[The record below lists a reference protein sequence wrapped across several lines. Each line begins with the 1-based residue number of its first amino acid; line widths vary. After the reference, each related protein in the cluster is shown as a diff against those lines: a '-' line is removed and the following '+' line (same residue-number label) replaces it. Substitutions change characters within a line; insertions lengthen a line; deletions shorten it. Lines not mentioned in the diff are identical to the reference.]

1 MERNE
6 QKYAQD
12 LYDGLVARFSPVSDQ
27 TQISITGGGVQWR
40 CSAQRGSR
48 SCWVGCFELGGPE
61 FLTFFESDEKKVATA
76 RTSSTTETIEAI
88 WQWLDGAPLT
98 TMYERFCFVDWEKR
112 KLISLREFVLKA
124 FPALGTAAPNELTV
138 TPSGVSHLWFRGG
151 ARSAHVR
158 FTSRHESPQ
167 TTFHWDESELFRFE
181 AKDNAAL
188 ASVLSRWLAD
198 NAPPSA
204 MRKEFPW
211 LNIGRLA
218 DYYEKGN
225 PVEGEFIES
234 WDQME
239 GVYEGSRFPP
249 RTLVLPFIADLR
261 RAGYDR
267 KLRAG
272 QSIWSLIVSRSRR
285 PRLRPEQPLVSFQ
298 FRENSMEIFSST
310 QGEERI
316 FEIPIAM
323 SDTVE
328 RVLEHLAE
336 RPVD

>member
-1 MERNE
+1 
-6 QKYAQD
+6 
-12 LYDGLVARFSPVSDQ
+12 
-27 TQISITGGGVQWR
+27 
-40 CSAQRGSR
+40 
-48 SCWVGCFELGGPE
+48 
-61 FLTFFESDEKKVATA
+61 
-76 RTSSTTETIEAI
+76 
-88 WQWLDGAPLT
+88 
-98 TMYERFCFVDWEKR
+98 
-112 KLISLREFVLKA
+112 
-124 FPALGTAAPNELTV
+124 
-138 TPSGVSHLWFRGG
+138 
-151 ARSAHVR
+151 
-158 FTSRHESPQ
+158 
-167 TTFHWDESELFRFE
+167 LFRFE

-328 RVLEHLAE
+328 RVLQHLAE